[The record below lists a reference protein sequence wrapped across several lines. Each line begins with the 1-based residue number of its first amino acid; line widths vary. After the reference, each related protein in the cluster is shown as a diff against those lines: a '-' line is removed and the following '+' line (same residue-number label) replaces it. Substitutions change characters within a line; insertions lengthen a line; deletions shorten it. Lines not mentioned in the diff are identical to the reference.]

1 MTDFEDIVGGLAA
14 EFEEIDTDGI
24 VDVSKL
30 SIKELLEVIT
40 TADEMLLDA
49 SQAVRPREQWA
60 RDLHSLRNAAQ
71 LEYRRRTS

>member
-1 MTDFEDIVGGLAA
+1 MTDFDDIVSGL
-14 EFEEIDTDGI
+14 EFDLDTTDV

-30 SIKELLEVIT
+30 NIKELLEIIT
-40 TADEMLLDA
+40 TADELLLDA

-71 LEYRRRTS
+71 IEYRKRTS

>member
-1 MTDFEDIVGGLAA
+1 MTDFEDIVSGL
-14 EFEEIDTDGI
+14 EFDELDTTDV

-30 SIKELLEVIT
+30 NIKELLEVIT

-71 LEYRRRTS
+71 IEYRRRTS

>member
-1 MTDFEDIVGGLAA
+1 MTDFDDIVSGL
-14 EFEEIDTDGI
+14 EFDELDTTDV

-30 SIKELLEVIT
+30 NIKELLEVIT

-71 LEYRRRTS
+71 IEYRRRTS